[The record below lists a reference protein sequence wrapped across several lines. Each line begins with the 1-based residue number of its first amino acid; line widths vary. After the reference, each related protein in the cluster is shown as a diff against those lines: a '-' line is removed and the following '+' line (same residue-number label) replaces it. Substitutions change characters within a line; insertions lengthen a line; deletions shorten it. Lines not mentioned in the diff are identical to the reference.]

1 MKSKISLVY
10 IGANLFL
17 IFISLIMGDLWL
29 INTQVAFICSM
40 IVVFSSFLSYK
51 GMIEKRLE
59 SEEIPQE
66 RDEFDKID
74 DKYGLFDEDIEEKEL
89 SKEEFV
95 KLYKEE
101 RKKSSSIKQT
111 FSNLFK
117 SGRGVFNPF
126 RLIAYALLCVAMLM
140 LIRNDLFSAVPFL
153 VGITAVPVSSL
164 VLGFFLRD

>member
-10 IGANLFL
+10 IGASLFL

>member
-10 IGANLFL
+10 IGASLFL

-59 SEEIPQE
+59 SGEIPQE
-66 RDEFDKID
+66 RDELDKID

>member
-1 MKSKISLVY
+1 MKSRVSFVY
-10 IGANLFL
+10 LGATLFL
-17 IFISLIMGDLWL
+17 ILLSLVMGGLWL

-59 SEEIPQE
+59 SGEIPQE
-66 RDEFDKID
+66 RDELDKID
-74 DKYGLFDEDIEEKEL
+74 DKYGLFDENIEEKEL
-89 SKEEFV
+89 TKEEFV

-101 RKKSSSIKQT
+101 RKKNSGLKQT

-126 RLIAYALLCVAMLM
+126 RLIAYAFLCVAMLF

-153 VGITAVPVSSL
+153 VGITAVPVSSII
-164 VLGFFLRD
+164 LGLFLRN

>member
-1 MKSKISLVY
+1 
-10 IGANLFL
+10 
-17 IFISLIMGDLWL
+17 
-29 INTQVAFICSM
+29 
-40 IVVFSSFLSYK
+40 
-51 GMIEKRLE
+51 MIEKRLE